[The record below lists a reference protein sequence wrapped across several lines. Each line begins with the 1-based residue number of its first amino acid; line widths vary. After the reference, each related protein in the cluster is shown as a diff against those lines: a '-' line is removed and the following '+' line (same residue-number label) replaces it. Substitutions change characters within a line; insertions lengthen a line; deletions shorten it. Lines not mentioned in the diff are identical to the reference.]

1 MENNFDHGK
10 DIWAST
16 ATECYNQIKMLRSAN
31 ASGETWAQQM
41 LEASS
46 TNTLRFYKINR
57 INKFDMYYGCSSIST
72 KENNLEIG
80 GRYCKH
86 GLDILLNDSALISTE
101 FASCFPS
108 GCNKNDIKNVL
119 KKLKTNFIAS
129 QTHNPYE
136 VYMTIICQST
146 DHGFQNTGEI
156 IAVVILAVFICFLML
171 STICDVYIRMIKKDG
186 DIKNIYLRIFREFSL
201 YTNSLRI
208 LSTKAP
214 QGNLPVISGLR
225 FISMCW
231 VILQHSYI
239 HYLNHTTINYGDTL
253 PWLQSWGSLHYLI
266 SGFAVDTFFALSG
279 FLMSYI
285 FLNQMSNNQKFN
297 PLQYYFHRYIR
308 LTPAVG
314 AILLLTLFI
323 FPRINLGPFWHSYME
338 DQKNHCSKIWWP
350 MLLYVQNYVESEH
363 LFCQDHLWYLVVD
376 MQLFWIS
383 PLILYPLAKKP
394 KIGLVILALCFIVS
408 IIAPA
413 ITSAINEYSNDILL
427 GFNKNSLDAAI
438 NFLMLPW
445 NRAGPW
451 LMGILLGYILANK
464 KGQIKKT
471 FMILSWIVAILAL
484 GFPFFSYRF
493 YQSKIDQEPGD
504 YYMYWEIFYSGFS
517 HHIWGLCV
525 CCIIFICSFGYGG
538 IVNKF
543 LSLPI
548 FLPLGKISYSVY
560 VIHITIL
567 NMIFSSTRVEYYFT
581 QFDLVSTF
589 FSMVI
594 WSLIGGF
601 IFCLLFETPFLV
613 LDNIFRGKLTNVP
626 SVQNNIRDVP
636 KSSSAPTEFEL
647 ECQSRDDVYTGS

>member
-1 MENNFDHGK
+1 ENEGAEILSQAIDFVQKLNAKNLLMENNFDHGK

-16 ATECYNQIKMLRSAN
+16 DTECYNQIKMLRSAN

-41 LEASS
+41 LKVSS

-57 INKFDMYYGCSSIST
+57 INKFEVYYGCPLIST

-80 GRYCKH
+80 GRYCEH
-86 GLDILLNDSALISTE
+86 DLGIALNDLALVSTE

-108 GCNKNDIKNVL
+108 GCNKNDIENVFE
-119 KKLKTNFIAS
+119 KLKTNYLAS
-129 QTHNPYE
+129 QTHNSYE
-136 VYMTIICQST
+136 VYMTLICQLT
-146 DHGFQNTGEI
+146 DHEFQNTGEI
-156 IAVVILAVFICFLML
+156 IAV
-171 STICDVYIRMIKKDG
+171 
-186 DIKNIYLRIFREFSL
+186 
-201 YTNSLRI
+201 
-208 LSTKAP
+208 TKAP
-214 QGNLPVISGLR
+214 KGNLPVISGLR

-231 VILQHSYI
+231 VILQHSYML
-239 HYLNHTTINYGDTL
+239 YLNNATINYDDTL
-253 PWLQSWGSLHYLI
+253 LWLQSWSSLHYLI

-285 FLNQMSNNQKFN
+285 FLNQMSTNQKFN

-323 FPRINLGPFWHSYME
+323 FPRINLGPFWYNYVE

-363 LFCQDHLWYLVVD
+363 IDHLWYLVVD

-517 HHIWGLCV
+517 HHIWG
-525 CCIIFICSFGYGG
+525 

-589 FSMVI
+589 FSMMI

-601 IFCLLFETPFLV
+601 IFCLVFETPFLV
-613 LDNIFRGKLTNVP
+613 LENIFRGKLTNVP
-626 SVQNNIRDVP
+626 SVQNNIRDAS
-636 KSSSAPTEFEL
+636 KSSSASTEFEL
-647 ECQSRDDVYTGS
+647 EC